1 MEPTTF
7 RIRRSF
13 LIPLGLI
20 VFLSLTLLVSSL
32 YLHLPKAKIII
43 LGMFFLPACIFFAE
57 SLIRKVYLGEHSITV
72 KKLLRSKL
80 LNYSELTAVDTIQ
93 VRKRAFLSLSSD
105 DDFVIISNS
114 YENFGLLLQKLV
126 AHLPD
131 HIVSEETK
139 RLATQPPQKTSDIF
153 SVWLAVAVLAL
164 IIYVQLRGAL

>member
-1 MEPTTF
+1 MEPTIF
-7 RIRRSF
+7 KIRKSF

-20 VFLSLTLLVSSL
+20 VLLSLILLVSSL
-32 YLHLPKAKIII
+32 YLHLPTAKIVI

-57 SLIRKVYLGEHSITV
+57 SIIRQVSLNEDSIQV

-80 LNYSELTAVDTIQ
+80 LNFEDLTAVDTIR
-93 VRKRAFLSLSSD
+93 VRKRAFLSLNSEN
-105 DDFVIISNS
+105 DFVIISNS

-131 HIVSEETK
+131 NIVSDETK
-139 RLATQPPQKTSDIF
+139 QLAEKPPQKGSDIF

-164 IIYVQLRGAL
+164 IIYVQLRGLF